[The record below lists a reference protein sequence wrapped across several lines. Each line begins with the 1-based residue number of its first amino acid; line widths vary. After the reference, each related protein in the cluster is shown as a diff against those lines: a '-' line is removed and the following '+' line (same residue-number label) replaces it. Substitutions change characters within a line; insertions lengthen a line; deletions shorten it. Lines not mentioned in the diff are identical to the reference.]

1 MIIFSTIIFSS
12 ILALHTVH
20 SLSFQLGTTPGHQC
34 YYITLSK
41 QQKSSGSFEVMT
53 GGDNKV
59 TVQISGPDAQLQV
72 CDFAAPASSCT
83 KAETPTDLDIAH
95 THACTEHVQ

>member
-1 MIIFSTIIFSS
+1 MIIFSAIIFSS
-12 ILALHTVH
+12 ILSLYTVH

-53 GGDNKV
+53 GGDSRV
-59 TVQISGPDAQLQV
+59 TVQISGPDTQLQV
-72 CDFAAPASSCT
+72 RDTDASPS
-83 KAETPTDLDIAH
+83 
-95 THACTEHVQ
+95 